1 MVFSTIIFL
10 FRFLPI
16 TLALYYLA
24 PAKLKNTVLFLCSL
38 VFYCWG
44 EVRFFPVMVAL
55 ILINYISGL
64 CIEHFDQKPALR
76 RTFLLVALIGS
87 LGMLFYFKYANFVL
101 RSANALLGTAFA
113 EIQGIGTLPLGISFY
128 TFQTLSY
135 SIDVYRRNCPAQRN
149 IISFGCYVAMF
160 PQLIAG
166 PIVRYIDV
174 CDALERRRE
183 TWEGFYS
190 GTGRFLCGMVKK
202 VLLANGIG
210 QLWEQAAAISPASLS
225 ALTAWLGAFAYA
237 FQIYFDF
244 SGYSDMA
251 IGLGR
256 MFGFTFPENFNYPY
270 ISRSVTDFWRRWHIT
285 LSTWFREYLY
295 IPLGGN
301 RVSPVRKVVNLLIVW
316 LATGLW
322 HGASWNFLAWGG
334 YFGILL
340 VLEKYAFRG
349 AIEKLPA
356 WLGRMLTGLLVLVGW
371 VFFAHDS
378 LADGAQY
385 LLAMLGGGG
394 SFVSGGTLR
403 LLLDYL
409 PLLLLCALAA
419 TPLGKTAFTCLTASR
434 PRLRSALTALLMLLG
449 FALMLTYVVN
459 AGYNP
464 FLYFRF

>member
-1 MVFSTIIFL
+1 MVFSSLSFL
-10 FRFLPI
+10 LLFLPA
-16 TLALYYLA
+16 ALLIYFLSPRRA
-24 PAKLKNTVLFLCSL
+24 RNAVLFIISL
-38 VFYCWG
+38 VFYAWG
-44 EVRFFPVMVAL
+44 EPVYVVLMLFSTLTDYTIGRLMERWDARPGLRRAAL
-55 ILINYISGL
+55 IASLTINFGLLGFFKYSGL
-64 CIEHFDQKPALR
+64 LVETVNGLFSLSLPVPRIALP
-76 RTFLLVALIGS
+76 I
-87 LGMLFYFKYANFVL
+87 
-101 RSANALLGTAFA
+101 
-113 EIQGIGTLPLGISFY
+113 GISFY

-135 SIDVYRRNCPAQRN
+135 SIDVYRRNCPRSGTSSPSAVMWQCSR
-149 IISFGCYVAMF
+149 SSSRGRSCGTSTYAMHWSAAAK
-160 PQLIAG
+160 PA
-166 PIVRYIDV
+166 
-174 CDALERRRE
+174 
-183 TWEGFYS
+183 EGFYS

-210 QLWEQAAAISPASLS
+210 QLWEQAAAFRQLPCPRC
-225 ALTAWLGAFAYA
+225 TAWLGAFAYA

-322 HGASWNFLAWGG
+322 HGANWNFLAWGG

-356 WLGRMLTGLLVLVGW
+356 WLGRVLTGLLVLVGW

-419 TPLGKTAFTCLTASR
+419 TPLGKTVFTCLTTSR

>member
-1 MVFSTIIFL
+1 METVNGLFSLSLPMPRIA
-10 FRFLPI
+10 LPI
-16 TLALYYLA
+16 
-24 PAKLKNTVLFLCSL
+24 
-38 VFYCWG
+38 
-44 EVRFFPVMVAL
+44 
-55 ILINYISGL
+55 
-64 CIEHFDQKPALR
+64 
-76 RTFLLVALIGS
+76 
-87 LGMLFYFKYANFVL
+87 
-101 RSANALLGTAFA
+101 
-113 EIQGIGTLPLGISFY
+113 GISFY

-174 CDALERRRE
+174 CDALERRHE

-356 WLGRMLTGLLVLVGW
+356 WLGRVLTGLLVLVGW

-419 TPLGKTAFTCLTASR
+419 MPLGKTVFTCLIASR

>member
-1 MVFSTIIFL
+1 MVFSSLSFL
-10 FRFLPI
+10 LLFLPA
-16 TLALYYLA
+16 ALLIYFLSPRRA
-24 PAKLKNTVLFLCSL
+24 RNAVLFIISL
-38 VFYCWG
+38 VFYAWG
-44 EVRFFPVMVAL
+44 EPVYVVLMLFSTLTDYTIGRLMERWDAQPGLRRAAL
-55 ILINYISGL
+55 IASLTINFGLLGFFKYSGL
-64 CIEHFDQKPALR
+64 LVETVNGLFSLSLPVPRIALP
-76 RTFLLVALIGS
+76 I
-87 LGMLFYFKYANFVL
+87 
-101 RSANALLGTAFA
+101 
-113 EIQGIGTLPLGISFY
+113 GISFY

-174 CDALERRRE
+174 CDALEHRRE
-183 TWEGFYS
+183 TWEGFYA

-356 WLGRMLTGLLVLVGW
+356 WLGRVLTGLLVLVGW

-409 PLLLLCALAA
+409 PLLLLCALSA
-419 TPLGKTAFTCLTASR
+419 TPLGKTVFTCLTASR

>member
-1 MVFSTIIFL
+1 
-10 FRFLPI
+10 
-16 TLALYYLA
+16 
-24 PAKLKNTVLFLCSL
+24 
-38 VFYCWG
+38 
-44 EVRFFPVMVAL
+44 
-55 ILINYISGL
+55 
-64 CIEHFDQKPALR
+64 
-76 RTFLLVALIGS
+76 
-87 LGMLFYFKYANFVL
+87 
-101 RSANALLGTAFA
+101 
-113 EIQGIGTLPLGISFY
+113 
-128 TFQTLSY
+128 
-135 SIDVYRRNCPAQRN
+135 
-149 IISFGCYVAMF
+149 
-160 PQLIAG
+160 
-166 PIVRYIDV
+166 
-174 CDALERRRE
+174 
-183 TWEGFYS
+183 
-190 GTGRFLCGMVKK
+190 
-202 VLLANGIG
+202 
-210 QLWEQAAAISPASLS
+210 
-225 ALTAWLGAFAYA
+225 
-237 FQIYFDF
+237 
-244 SGYSDMA
+244 MA

-356 WLGRMLTGLLVLVGW
+356 WLGRVLTGLLVLVGW

-419 TPLGKTAFTCLTASR
+419 TPLGKTAFTWLTASR

>member
-1 MVFSTIIFL
+1 MVFSSLSFL
-10 FRFLPI
+10 LLFLPA
-16 TLALYYLA
+16 ALLIYFLSPRRA
-24 PAKLKNTVLFLCSL
+24 RNAVLFIISL
-38 VFYCWG
+38 VFYAWG
-44 EVRFFPVMVAL
+44 EPVYVVLMLFSTLTDYTIGRLMKRWDARPGLRRAAL
-55 ILINYISGL
+55 IASLTINFGLLGFFKYSGL
-64 CIEHFDQKPALR
+64 LVETVNGLFSLSLPVPRIALP
-76 RTFLLVALIGS
+76 I
-87 LGMLFYFKYANFVL
+87 
-101 RSANALLGTAFA
+101 
-113 EIQGIGTLPLGISFY
+113 GISFY

-356 WLGRMLTGLLVLVGW
+356 WLGRVLTGLLVLVGW

-419 TPLGKTAFTCLTASR
+419 TPLGKTAFTCLTTSR

>member
-1 MVFSTIIFL
+1 MVFSSLSFL
-10 FRFLPI
+10 LLFLPA
-16 TLALYYLA
+16 ALLIYFLSPRRA
-24 PAKLKNTVLFLCSL
+24 RNAVLFIISL
-38 VFYCWG
+38 VFYAWG
-44 EVRFFPVMVAL
+44 EPVYVVLMLFSTLTDYTIGRLMERWDARPGLRRAAL
-55 ILINYISGL
+55 IASLTINFGLLGFFKYSGL
-64 CIEHFDQKPALR
+64 LLETVNGLFSLSLPVPQIALP
-76 RTFLLVALIGS
+76 I
-87 LGMLFYFKYANFVL
+87 
-101 RSANALLGTAFA
+101 
-113 EIQGIGTLPLGISFY
+113 GISFY

-183 TWEGFYS
+183 TWEGFYL
-190 GTGRFLCGMVKK
+190 GTERFLCGMVKK

-301 RVSPVRKVVNLLIVW
+301 RR
-316 LATGLW
+316 LARCARLSTFSSSGWPRGFGTVQAGIFLP
-322 HGASWNFLAWGG
+322 GAAISAFCWCWKSTPSAAPSKSCPPGWGG
-334 YFGILL
+334 
-340 VLEKYAFRG
+340 
-349 AIEKLPA
+349 
-356 WLGRMLTGLLVLVGW
+356 
-371 VFFAHDS
+371 
-378 LADGAQY
+378 
-385 LLAMLGGGG
+385 
-394 SFVSGGTLR
+394 
-403 LLLDYL
+403 
-409 PLLLLCALAA
+409 C
-419 TPLGKTAFTCLTASR
+419 
-434 PRLRSALTALLMLLG
+434 
-449 FALMLTYVVN
+449 
-459 AGYNP
+459 
-464 FLYFRF
+464 

>member
-1 MVFSTIIFL
+1 MVFSSLSFL
-10 FRFLPI
+10 LLFLPA
-16 TLALYYLA
+16 ALLIYFLSPRRA
-24 PAKLKNTVLFLCSL
+24 RNAVLFIISL
-38 VFYCWG
+38 VFYAWG
-44 EVRFFPVMVAL
+44 EPVYVVLMLFSTLTDYTIGRLMERWDARPGLRRAAL
-55 ILINYISGL
+55 IASLTINFGLLGFFKYSGL
-64 CIEHFDQKPALR
+64 LVETVNGLFSLSLPVPRIALP
-76 RTFLLVALIGS
+76 I
-87 LGMLFYFKYANFVL
+87 
-101 RSANALLGTAFA
+101 
-113 EIQGIGTLPLGISFY
+113 GISFY

-174 CDALERRRE
+174 CDALEHRRE

-251 IGLGR
+251 IGLGK

-356 WLGRMLTGLLVLVGW
+356 WLGRVLTGLLVLVGW

-409 PLLLLCALAA
+409 CALAA
-419 TPLGKTAFTCLTASR
+419 TPLGKTVFTCLTASH

>member
-1 MVFSTIIFL
+1 M
-10 FRFLPI
+10 
-16 TLALYYLA
+16 A
-24 PAKLKNTVLFLCSL
+24 
-38 VFYCWG
+38 
-44 EVRFFPVMVAL
+44 M
-55 ILINYISGL
+55 YIS
-64 CIEHFDQKPALR
+64 
-76 RTFLLVALIGS
+76 
-87 LGMLFYFKYANFVL
+87 
-101 RSANALLGTAFA
+101 
-113 EIQGIGTLPLGISFY
+113 
-128 TFQTLSY
+128 
-135 SIDVYRRNCPAQRN
+135 
-149 IISFGCYVAMF
+149 MF

-166 PIVRYIDV
+166 PIVRYSDIEGELHV
-174 CDALERRRE
+174 RKHSAEKTACGIRRFII
-183 TWEGFYS
+183 GLS
-190 GTGRFLCGMVKK
+190 KK
-202 VLLANGIG
+202 VLIAN
-210 QLWEQAAAISPASLS
+210 QLGELID
-225 ALTAWLGAFAYA
+225 AYA
-237 FQIYFDF
+237 GASQPSVLFVWLYAIACTLQIYFDF

-251 IGLGR
+251 IGLGKI
-256 MFGFTFPENFNYPY
+256 FGFDFPENFNYPY

-356 WLGRMLTGLLVLVGW
+356 WLGRVLTGLLVLVGW

>member
-1 MVFSTIIFL
+1 MVFSSLSFL
-10 FRFLPI
+10 LLFLPA
-16 TLALYYLA
+16 ALLIYFLSPRRA
-24 PAKLKNTVLFLCSL
+24 RNAVLFFISL
-38 VFYCWG
+38 VFYAWG
-44 EVRFFPVMVAL
+44 EPVYVVLMLFSTLTDYTIGRLMERWDARPGLRRAAL
-55 ILINYISGL
+55 IASLTINLGLLGFFKYSGL
-64 CIEHFDQKPALR
+64 LVETVNRLLSLSLPVPQIALP
-76 RTFLLVALIGS
+76 I
-87 LGMLFYFKYANFVL
+87 
-101 RSANALLGTAFA
+101 
-113 EIQGIGTLPLGISFY
+113 GISFY

-174 CDALERRRE
+174 CDALEHRRE
-183 TWEGFYS
+183 TWEGFYA

-210 QLWEQAAAISPASLS
+210 QLWEQAAALSPASLP
-225 ALTAWLGAFAYA
+225 AVTAWLGAFAYA

-301 RVSPVRKVVNLLIVW
+301 RVSSVRKVVNLLLVW

-334 YFGILL
+334 YFGVLL
-340 VLEKYAFRG
+340 ALEKYAFRG
-349 AIEKLPA
+349 AVEKLPA
-356 WLGRMLTGLLVLVGW
+356 WLGRVLTGLLVLVGW

-394 SFVSGGTLR
+394 SFVSAGTLR

-409 PLLLLCALAA
+409 PLLALCALAT
-419 TPLGKTAFTCLTASR
+419 TPLGKTAFTRLTASR
-434 PRLRSALTALLMLLG
+434 PHLRSVLTVILMLLG